1 MLIKICGIRDM
12 EAARAAERAG
22 ADFIGF
28 ILSPVSRRYI
38 APEKAAEI
46 CREVSKIKKVGV
58 FVNAAAEYV
67 NNTAKFCGLDYV
79 QLHGGEPAD
88 YAAKIG
94 YPLIKAF
101 RYGDDFSP
109 EGANGYPSEIIL
121 LDSFAKARWG
131 GTGQP
136 FGWKEAAAETG
147 RLTKPF
153 FIAGGISTENALEAI
168 KIFNP
173 AGLDAS
179 GSLED
184 DAGNK
189 SPEKICNY
197 IEFLKANAC

>member
-1 MLIKICGIRDM
+1 MLIKICGIKDI
-12 EAARAAERAG
+12 EAARAAEEAG
-22 ADFIGF
+22 VDFIGF
-28 ILSPVSRRYI
+28 ILSPVSRRYV

-46 CREVSKIKKVGV
+46 CRGVSRIKKVGV
-58 FVNAAAEYV
+58 FVNSVAEYV
-67 NNTAKFCGLDYV
+67 NNTAKLCGLDYV
-79 QLHGGEPAD
+79 QLHGREPAD

-109 EGANGYPSEIIL
+109 ETANSYPAEIIL
-121 LDSFAKARWG
+121 LDSFTKDEWG
-131 GTGQP
+131 GTGRA
-136 FGWKEAAAETG
+136 FGWKEAAIEAG

-153 FIAGGISTENALEAI
+153 FVAGGISMGNALEAI
-168 KIFNP
+168 RIFNP

-189 SPEKICNY
+189 SPGKIRDY
-197 IEFLKANAC
+197 IELLKRSA

>member
-1 MLIKICGIRDM
+1 MLIKICGIKDI
-12 EAARAAERAG
+12 EAARAAGEAG

-38 APEKAAEI
+38 EPEKAAEI
-46 CREVSKIKKVGV
+46 CRGVGRIKKVGV
-58 FVNAAAEYV
+58 FVNSAAEYV
-67 NNTAKFCGLDYV
+67 NNTAKLCGLDYV
-79 QLHGGEPAD
+79 QLHGRESAD
-88 YAAKIG
+88 YAAQIE

-109 EGANGYPSEIIL
+109 EAANSYPAEIIL
-121 LDSFAKARWG
+121 LDSFTKDEWG
-131 GTGQP
+131 GTGRA
-136 FGWKEAAAETG
+136 FGWKEAAIEAG

-153 FIAGGISTENALEAI
+153 FVAGGISMENALEAI
-168 KIFNP
+168 RIFNP

-189 SPEKICNY
+189 SPEKIRDY
-197 IEFLKANAC
+197 IELLKRST